1 MQSFKVMFTKVWK
14 WFFKRNI
21 LNFNRKGKFL
31 PAELSIF
38 GLLPR
43 AFERE
48 RLFHLDSK
56 ISRVCPRNEK
66 GHWTL
71 DLWSTFPSENK
82 KKIIKL
88 FLFIT
93 GILMIDLLNSIN
105 SRLIILNIL
114 TVNIN
119 FPIKNSTLEKSS
131 KIIFKPLFHPELPVS
146 FPDVLPDCS
155 PPETRYCRHSTPSLT
170 ATPRS
175 GSRSCRSWNSK

>member
-1 MQSFKVMFTKVWK
+1 MKS
-14 WFFKRNI
+14 
-21 LNFNRKGKFL
+21 KFL

-56 ISRVCPRNEK
+56 ISRVCPRIEK

-82 KKIIKL
+82 WSRIK
-88 FLFIT
+88 FFVIFNE
-93 GILMIDLLNSIN
+93 ILMTDLVNSLNY
-105 SRLIILNIL
+105 RLIILNIFKYSFTKIL